1 MRKSNSVGYE
11 TELPAVNVYTV
22 PCPLL
27 RALAVI
33 GGKWKL
39 PILWHLCGGAARYGE
54 LKRGVKGVT
63 HMMLAQCLRELE
75 ADGLVSRRDYG
86 ERPPRVEYALTEK
99 GSALLPA
106 LRELYTWGEGLLDV
120 SRDAPPAAFPSA
132 SPAVSSDLSSG
143 ASPGASPATSPAT
156 SPGASPEAF
165 PEAAASKPE

>member
-1 MRKSNSVGYE
+1 MRKSKGVGYA
-11 TELPAVNVYTV
+11 TELPAANVYTV

-39 PILWHLCGGAARYGE
+39 PILWHLCSGAARYGE
-54 LKRGVKGVT
+54 LKRGVRGIT

-106 LRELYTWGEGLLDV
+106 LRELYAWGEGLLEG
-120 SRDAPPAAFPSA
+120 SPA
-132 SPAVSSDLSSG
+132 SPAASPDLSSG
-143 ASPGASPATSPAT
+143 ALPGASPAASPAT

-165 PEAAASKPE
+165 PKADAPKPA

>member
-1 MRKSNSVGYE
+1 MRKSKGVGYA
-11 TELPAVNVYTV
+11 TELPDANVYTV

-54 LKRGVKGVT
+54 LKRGVKGIT

-106 LRELYTWGEGLLDV
+106 LRELYAWGEGLLDV
-120 SRDAPPAAFPSA
+120 SPSSPAAFPGA
-132 SPAVSSDLSSG
+132 SPAASPDVSSG
-143 ASPGASPATSPAT
+143 ASSGASPATS
-156 SPGASPEAF
+156 SDVWPGKAPEAYER
-165 PEAAASKPE
+165 PE

>member
-1 MRKSNSVGYE
+1 MRNSKGVGYA
-11 TELPAVNVYTV
+11 TRLPAANVYTV

-39 PILWHLCGGAARYGE
+39 PILWHLSGGAARYGE
-54 LKRGVKGVT
+54 LKRGVAGVT

-99 GSALLPA
+99 GNALLPA
-106 LRELYTWGEGLLDV
+106 LRELYAWGEGLLEG
-120 SRDAPPAAFPSA
+120 SPASSAAFPGA
-132 SPAVSSDLSSG
+132 SPAASPDLSSDT
-143 ASPGASPATSPAT
+143 SPGASPAASSAT

>member
-1 MRKSNSVGYE
+1 MCKSNSVGYE
-11 TELPAVNVYTV
+11 TELPDANVYTV

-54 LKRGVKGVT
+54 LKRGVKGIT

-86 ERPPRVEYALTEK
+86 ERPPRVEYSLTEK

-106 LRELYTWGEGLLDV
+106 LRELYAWGEGLLDV
-120 SRDAPPAAFPSA
+120 SRHAPPAAFPA
-132 SPAVSSDLSSG
+132 PAPDGSFG
-143 ASPGASPATSPAT
+143 ASPGASPATP
-156 SPGASPEAF
+156 PGVWPENSPEADA
-165 PEAAASKPE
+165 PKPE

>member
-11 TELPAVNVYTV
+11 TELPAANVYTV

-39 PILWHLCGGAARYGE
+39 PILWHLCGGAVRYGE
-54 LKRGVKGVT
+54 LKRGVAGVT

-86 ERPPRVEYALTEK
+86 ERPPRVEYSLTEK

-106 LRELYTWGEGLLDV
+106 LRELYAWGEGLLDV
-120 SRDAPPAAFPSA
+120 SRDVPPAAFPA
-132 SPAVSSDLSSG
+132 PSPDVSFG
-143 ASPGASPATSPAT
+143 ASPGASPATP
-156 SPGASPEAF
+156 PGVWPGNSPEADA
-165 PEAAASKPE
+165 PKPE

>member
-1 MRKSNSVGYE
+1 MRKSKDVGYE
-11 TELPAVNVYTV
+11 TGLPDANVYTV

-39 PILWHLCGGAARYGE
+39 PILWHLCGGAVRYGE
-54 LKRGVKGVT
+54 LKRGVKGIT

-86 ERPPRVEYALTEK
+86 ERPPRVEYSLTEK

-106 LRELYTWGEGLLDV
+106 LRELYAWGEGLLDV
-120 SRDAPPAAFPSA
+120 SPSSPAAFPGA
-132 SPAVSSDLSSG
+132 SPAASPDVSSG
-143 ASPGASPATSPAT
+143 ASSGASPATS
-156 SPGASPEAF
+156 SDVWPGKAPEADAR
-165 PEAAASKPE
+165 PE

>member
-1 MRKSNSVGYE
+1 MRKSRGVGYE
-11 TELPAVNVYTV
+11 TGLPDANVYTV

-39 PILWHLCGGAARYGE
+39 PILWHLCGGPVRYGE
-54 LKRGVKGVT
+54 LKRGVKGIT

-86 ERPPRVEYALTEK
+86 ERPPRVEYSLTEK

-106 LRELYTWGEGLLDV
+106 LRELYAWGEGLLEV
-120 SRDAPPAAFPSA
+120 SPA
-132 SPAVSSDLSSG
+132 SPAASPDVSSGASSG
-143 ASPGASPATSPAT
+143 ASPATP
-156 SPGASPEAF
+156 PGVWPGKAPEADER
-165 PEAAASKPE
+165 PE